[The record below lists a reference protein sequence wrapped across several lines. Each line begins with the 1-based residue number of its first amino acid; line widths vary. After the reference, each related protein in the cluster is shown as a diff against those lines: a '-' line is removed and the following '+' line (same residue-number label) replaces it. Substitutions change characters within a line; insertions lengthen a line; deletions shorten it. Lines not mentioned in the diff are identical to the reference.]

1 MGIILQYICGEH
13 ECTKC
18 RHQWIRCFY
27 KFKKNNVFFFPFNEN
42 HAECLYRWKIK
53 LLYSTCTSKCLG
65 CTSSKFTTS
74 IENRHVITN
83 ACNWTI
89 IVYEIL
95 HRIAKITNCLTGIYL
110 CKQQFPFTNTSID

>member
-1 MGIILQYICGEH
+1 MEIILQCICVDH
-13 ECTKC
+13 ESTKC
-18 RHQWIRCFY
+18 RHQF
-27 KFKKNNVFFFPFNEN
+27 
-42 HAECLYRWKIK
+42 
-53 LLYSTCTSKCLG
+53 TSC
-65 CTSSKFTTS
+65 

>member
-1 MGIILQYICGEH
+1 MEIILQCICGDH
-13 ECTKC
+13 ESTKC
-18 RHQWIRCFY
+18 RHQF
-27 KFKKNNVFFFPFNEN
+27 
-42 HAECLYRWKIK
+42 
-53 LLYSTCTSKCLG
+53 TSC
-65 CTSSKFTTS
+65 

-110 CKQQFPFTNTSID
+110 CKQQFPFTNTFID

>member
-1 MGIILQYICGEH
+1 MEIILQCICGDH
-13 ECTKC
+13 ESTKC
-18 RHQWIRCFY
+18 RHQF
-27 KFKKNNVFFFPFNEN
+27 
-42 HAECLYRWKIK
+42 
-53 LLYSTCTSKCLG
+53 TSC
-65 CTSSKFTTS
+65 

-110 CKQQFPFTNTSID
+110 CKQ

>member
-1 MGIILQYICGEH
+1 MEIILQCICGDH
-13 ECTKC
+13 ESTKC
-18 RHQWIRCFY
+18 RHQF
-27 KFKKNNVFFFPFNEN
+27 
-42 HAECLYRWKIK
+42 
-53 LLYSTCTSKCLG
+53 TSC
-65 CTSSKFTTS
+65 

-95 HRIAKITNCLTGIYL
+95 QRTAKITNCLTGIYL